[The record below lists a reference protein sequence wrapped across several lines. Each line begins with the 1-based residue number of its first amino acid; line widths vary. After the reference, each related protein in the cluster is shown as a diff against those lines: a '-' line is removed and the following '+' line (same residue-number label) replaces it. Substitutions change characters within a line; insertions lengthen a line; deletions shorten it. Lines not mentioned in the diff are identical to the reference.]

1 MSSIYPGYG
10 NQTTQRCQR
19 CGMPLSPNSDGYCG
33 NCGMQNAPSQSNNAS
48 GQLPF
53 SSNAAWSGSQ
63 PQTAQGSGQPGQ
75 SGQFNQFGKS
85 GQFGGPPQGQT
96 PPGGSSVPQ
105 QSFGNQPPFNS
116 PAAPQSPFNVQPPFG
131 RSPASQPSPN
141 AQQPFGNQQ
150 SFNSPSAPLQPWG
163 NQQPFNSPSAPLQP
177 FGNQQSFGTQGQFS
191 SPNNFATV
199 AGSPSQPN
207 APFAPQSQ
215 QPFLQQPVAGNNFQ
229 LGNMNGSNNGDFE
242 DPDFSNN
249 RKKPKVGLIIG
260 SFVLLLLLI
269 GGGIG
274 GYLILKSHKPTKTVA
289 TQPATPTATPKGP
302 PLFSDS
308 FQNNNKGWDLT
319 GKPGEFSV
327 AVGNASLALE
337 DDNNRLLWELVPG
350 GKTYDNF
357 LLNVGAV
364 LSKGTQDNG
373 YGIYIRG
380 ASNQTVDI
388 ATYYRF
394 ELYGNGS
401 FSIFK
406 GTLDASGTSQSS
418 SLVSN
423 TFSPAILKQGQVNH
437 ISILA
442 ARSTMSLIVNGQ
454 LLKTFTD
461 NSYTSGSIALFVSN
475 LANAPAGAQAKF
487 SNLAIYPPQ

>member
-1 MSSIYPGYG
+1 
-10 NQTTQRCQR
+10 
-19 CGMPLSPNSDGYCG
+19 
-33 NCGMQNAPSQSNNAS
+33 MQNAPSQPNNAS

-53 SSNAAWSGSQ
+53 SSNAAWSGGQ
-63 PQTAQGSGQPGQ
+63 PPTAQGNGQ
-75 SGQFNQFGKS
+75 SGQFGQFGKS
-85 GQFGGPPQGQT
+85 GQFGGPT
-96 PPGGSSVPQ
+96 SPGSPSVPQ
-105 QSFGNQPPFNS
+105 QAFGSQPSFS
-116 PAAPQSPFNVQPPFG
+116 APAAPQSPL
-131 RSPASQPSPN
+131 N
-141 AQQPFGNQQ
+141 AQQPFGT
-150 SFNSPSAPLQPWG
+150 
-163 NQQPFNSPSAPLQP
+163 QQPFNLPSAPLQP
-177 FGNQQSFGTQGQFS
+177 FGNQQQTFGQQGQFS
-191 SPNNFATV
+191 NPNNFATV
-199 AGSPSQPN
+199 AGLPPQPN
-207 APFAPQSQ
+207 APFAPPSQPPFYQ
-215 QPFLQQPVAGNNFQ
+215 QPMPGNNFQ
-229 LGNMNGSNNGDFE
+229 TGNMNGYNAGDFE
-242 DPDFSNN
+242 DPNFSNN

-260 SFVLLLLLI
+260 IIVLLMLLV
-269 GGGIG
+269 GGSVG
-274 GYLILKSHKPTKTVA
+274 GYLILKSHKSPAKVS

-319 GKPGEFSV
+319 GNAGQFSV
-327 AVGNASLALE
+327 AVGNGSLTLE

-357 LLNVGAV
+357 LLNVDAV

-394 ELYGNGS
+394 ELYGDGS
-401 FSIFK
+401 FAIFK
-406 GTLDASGTSQSS
+406 GTLDATGTSQSS
-418 SLVSN
+418 NLASN
-423 TFSPAILKQGQVNH
+423 TLSPAILKQGQVNH

-454 LLKTFTD
+454 LIKTITD
-461 NSYTSGSIALFVSN
+461 DSYTSGSVALFVSN

>member
-10 NQTTQRCQR
+10 NPATHRCQR
-19 CGMPLSPNSDGYCG
+19 CGMPLSPNSDGMCG
-33 NCGMQNAPSQSNNAS
+33 NCGMQNAPSQPNNAN

-53 SSNAAWSGSQ
+53 SSNAAWSGGQ
-63 PQTAQGSGQPGQ
+63 PPAAQGNVLPGQ
-75 SGQFNQFGKS
+75 SGQFGQFGRP
-85 GQFGGPPQGQT
+85 GQFGGPLRGQGGQT

-105 QSFGNQPPFNS
+105 QGFGGQPSFSAPS
-116 PAAPQSPFNVQPPFG
+116 APQSPFD
-131 RSPASQPSPN
+131 
-141 AQQPFGNQQ
+141 AQQPFGVQQ
-150 SFNSPSAPLQPWG
+150 SYNSPSAPLR
-163 NQQPFNSPSAPLQP
+163 P
-177 FGNQQSFGTQGQFS
+177 FGNGNQQQSFGPPGHFS

-199 AGSPSQPN
+199 AGLPPQPN
-207 APFAPQSQ
+207 APNAPPPQAPFYQ
-215 QPFLQQPVAGNNFQ
+215 QPMPGTNFPT
-229 LGNMNGSNNGDFE
+229 GNMNEYTTGNFE

-249 RKKPKVGLIIG
+249 RKKPKFGLIIG
-260 SFVLLLLLI
+260 SIVLLMLLI

-274 GYLILKSHKPTKTVA
+274 GYLVLKSHISTPKLS
-289 TQPATPTATPKGP
+289 TQSATPSATPKGP

-319 GKPGEFSV
+319 GKASQFSV
-327 AVGNASLALE
+327 AVGNGSLALE

-357 LLNVGAV
+357 LLNVDAV

-394 ELYGNGS
+394 EIYGDGS
-401 FSIFK
+401 FAIFK
-406 GTLDASGTSQSS
+406 GTLDATGTSQSNT
-418 SLVSN
+418 LVSN
-423 TFSPAILKQGQVNH
+423 TLNPAILKQGKVNH

-454 LLKTFTD
+454 LIKTFTD

-487 SNLAIYPPQ
+487 ANLAIYPPQ

>member
-10 NQTTQRCQR
+10 NPTAQRCQR
-19 CGMPLSPNSDGYCG
+19 CGMPLSPNTNGYCE
-33 NCGMQNAPSQSNNAS
+33 NCGMQNTPSQQQNAS

-53 SSNAAWSGSQ
+53 SSNAAWGGGQ
-63 PQTAQGSGQPGQ
+63 PPVVQGSSQPGQ
-75 SGQFNQFGKS
+75 SGQFNPFGQFGKS
-85 GQFGGPPQGQT
+85 GQFGPPRGQT
-96 PPGGSSVPQ
+96 PPSGSLGGFSAPQ
-105 QSFGNQPPFNS
+105 QSFGNQQPFGTPS
-116 PAAPQSPFNVQPPFG
+116 APQSPFGGSPA
-131 RSPASQPSPN
+131 SPASQPLPN
-141 AQQPFGNQQ
+141 AQPPFGM
-150 SFNSPSAPLQPWG
+150 L
-163 NQQPFNSPSAPLQP
+163 QPFNSSSAPLQP
-177 FGNQQSFGTQGQFS
+177 FGNQQPPFGAQGQFS
-191 SPNNFATV
+191 SPNNFAT
-199 AGSPSQPN
+199 GISSQSNAN
-207 APFAPQSQ
+207 APFAPPSQ
-215 QPFLQQPVAGNNFQ
+215 QPFYQQPVPGNNFQ
-229 LGNMNGSNNGDFE
+229 TGNINGFNTGNFE

-249 RKKPKVGLIIG
+249 KKKPKLGLIIG
-260 SFVLLLLLI
+260 SVVLLILLI

-274 GYLILKSHKPTKTVA
+274 GYLILKSHKSAPTA
-289 TQPATPTATPKGP
+289 STQPATPTATPKGP

-319 GKPGEFSV
+319 SKTGEFSV
-327 AVGNASLALE
+327 AVGGGSLALE
-337 DDNNRLLWELVPG
+337 DDNNRLLWELLPG

-357 LLNVGAV
+357 LLNVDAV

-373 YGIYIRG
+373 YGVYIRG

-394 ELYGNGS
+394 ELYGDGS
-401 FSIFK
+401 FAIFK
-406 GTLDASGTSQSS
+406 GTLDAADTSQSS

-423 TFSPAILKQGQVNH
+423 TSSSAILKQGQVNH

-442 ARSTMSLIVNGQ
+442 ARSTLSLIVNGQ
-454 LLKTFTD
+454 LIKTITD

>member
-10 NQTTQRCQR
+10 NPATPRCQR

-33 NCGMQNAPSQSNNAS
+33 NCGMQNAPSQPNNAN

-53 SSNAAWSGSQ
+53 SSNVAWGGQ
-63 PQTAQGSGQPGQ
+63 PQPAQGNGQPG
-75 SGQFNQFGKS
+75 QFGKS
-85 GQFGGPPQGQT
+85 GQFGGPGGLT
-96 PPGGSSVPQ
+96 PSGGSPGGQSVPQ
-105 QSFGNQPPFNS
+105 QGFGSQPSFS
-116 PAAPQSPFNVQPPFG
+116 APLVPQLPFG
-131 RSPASQPSPN
+131 GPPASQPLPN
-141 AQQPFGNQQ
+141 AQQPFRVQQ
-150 SFNSPSAPLQPWG
+150 SP
-163 NQQPFNSPSAPLQP
+163 NSPSAPLQP
-177 FGNQQSFGTQGQFS
+177 FGNGYQQQAFGQQGQFS
-191 SPNNFATV
+191 NPHNFATV
-199 AGSPSQPN
+199 AGLPPQPN

-215 QPFLQQPVAGNNFQ
+215 QPFYQQPMPGNSFQTGHINGNNAS
-229 LGNMNGSNNGDFE
+229 GFE

-249 RKKPKVGLIIG
+249 RKKPKLGLIIG
-260 SFVLLLLLI
+260 TIVLLVLLV
-269 GGGIG
+269 GGSVG
-274 GYLILKSHKPTKTVA
+274 GYLVLKSHKSPATVSKKVV
-289 TQPATPTATPKGP
+289 TPTATPKGP

-319 GKPGEFSV
+319 STKGQFSV
-327 AVGNASLALE
+327 AVGKGSLTLE

-357 LLNVGAV
+357 LLNVDAV

-394 ELYGNGS
+394 ELYGDGS
-401 FSIFK
+401 YAIFK
-406 GTLDASGTSQSS
+406 GTLDATGTSQSS
-418 SLVSN
+418 NLVSN
-423 TFSPAILKQGQVNH
+423 ALSPAILKQGQVNH

-454 LLKTFTD
+454 LIKTITD
-461 NSYTSGSIALFVSN
+461 DSYTSGSVALFVSN

-487 SNLAIYPPQ
+487 SNLVIYPPQ

>member
-10 NQTTQRCQR
+10 NPATHRCQR
-19 CGMPLSPNSDGYCG
+19 CGMPLSPNSGGMCG
-33 NCGMQNAPSQSNNAS
+33 NCGMQNAPSQPNNAS

-53 SSNAAWSGSQ
+53 SSNAAWSGGQ
-63 PQTAQGSGQPGQ
+63 PPTAQGHGQPEQ
-75 SGQFNQFGKS
+75 SSQFGKA
-85 GQFGGPPQGQT
+85 GQFGVPQRGLT
-96 PPGGSSVPQ
+96 PPGSSLGGPSVPQ
-105 QSFGNQPPFNS
+105 QGFGSQPSFSAPS
-116 PAAPQSPFNVQPPFG
+116 APQSPFH
-131 RSPASQPSPN
+131 
-141 AQQPFGNQQ
+141 AQQPFGVQQ
-150 SFNSPSAPLQPWG
+150 SPNAPY
-163 NQQPFNSPSAPLQP
+163 SPSAPLQP
-177 FGNQQSFGTQGQFS
+177 FGNGNQQQSFGPQGQFS

-199 AGSPSQPN
+199 AGLPPQPN
-207 APFAPQSQ
+207 APFAPQP
-215 QPFLQQPVAGNNFQ
+215 QPPFYQQPVPGNNFPT
-229 LGNMNGSNNGDFE
+229 GNVYGYTNGNFE

-249 RKKPKVGLIIG
+249 RKKPKLGLIIG
-260 SFVLLLLLI
+260 SIVLLILLI

-274 GYLILKSHKPTKTVA
+274 GYLILKSHKSTTKLS
-289 TQPATPTATPKGP
+289 TQPATPGATPKGP

-319 GKPGEFSV
+319 GKAGEFSV
-327 AVGNASLALE
+327 AVGNGSLALE
-337 DDNNRLLWELVPG
+337 DDNNKLLWELVPG

-357 LLNVGAV
+357 LLNVDAV
-364 LSKGTQDNG
+364 LSKGAQDNG

-394 ELYGNGS
+394 ELYGDGS
-401 FSIFK
+401 FAIYK

-418 SLVSN
+418 NLVSN
-423 TFSPAILKQGQVNH
+423 TLSAAILKQGQVNH

>member
-10 NQTTQRCQR
+10 NPTAQRCQR
-19 CGMPLSPNSDGYCG
+19 CGMPLSPNTNGYCG
-33 NCGMQNAPSQSNNAS
+33 NCGMQNAPSQQQNAS

-53 SSNAAWSGSQ
+53 SPNAAWGAGQ
-63 PQTAQGSGQPGQ
+63 PPVVQGNSQPGQ
-75 SGQFNQFGKS
+75 SGQFNPFGNV
-85 GQFGGPPQGQT
+85 GQFGPPRGQT
-96 PPGGSSVPQ
+96 PPGGSFGGTSTPQ
-105 QSFGNQPPFNS
+105 QPFGNQQPFGTPS
-116 PAAPQSPFNVQPPFG
+116 APQSPFNTQQPFG
-131 RSPASQPSPN
+131 GSPASPVSQPLPN
-141 AQQPFGNQQ
+141 AQQPFGMQQ
-150 SFNSPSAPLQPWG
+150 SFNT
-163 NQQPFNSPSAPLQP
+163 PSAPLQP
-177 FGNQQSFGTQGQFS
+177 FGNPQQPFGAQGQFS
-191 SPNNFATV
+191 NSNNFA
-199 AGSPSQPN
+199 AGISSPSQSN
-207 APFAPQSQ
+207 APFAPPSQ
-215 QPFLQQPVAGNNFQ
+215 QPFQMGNI
-229 LGNMNGSNNGDFE
+229 NGFNTGDFE

-249 RKKPKVGLIIG
+249 RKKPKLGLILG
-260 SFVLLLLLI
+260 SVVLLILLI

-274 GYLILKSHKPTKTVA
+274 GYMALKSNKSVPTA
-289 TQPATPTATPKGP
+289 STQPATPTATPKGP

-319 GKPGEFSV
+319 SKTGEFSV
-327 AVGNASLALE
+327 AVGGGSLALE
-337 DDNNRLLWELVPG
+337 DDNNKLLWELLPG

-357 LLNVGAV
+357 LLNVDAV

-373 YGIYIRG
+373 YGVYIRG

-401 FSIFK
+401 FAIFK
-406 GTLDASGTSQSS
+406 GTLDAAGTSQSS
-418 SLVSN
+418 DLVSN
-423 TFSPAILKQGQVNH
+423 TNNSAILLQGQVNH

-442 ARSTMSLIVNGQ
+442 NCSTLSLIVNGQ
-454 LLKTFTD
+454 LLKTITD

>member
-10 NQTTQRCQR
+10 NPTAQRCQR
-19 CGMPLSPNSDGYCG
+19 CGMPLSPTSAGYCG
-33 NCGMQNAPSQSNNAS
+33 NCGMQNAPSQPNNAS

-53 SSNAAWSGSQ
+53 SPNAAWGGGQ
-63 PQTAQGSGQPGQ
+63 PQAAQSNGQPGQ
-75 SGQFNQFGKS
+75 FGQPGKS
-85 GQFGGPPQGQT
+85 GQFGGPPVGGFL
-96 PPGGSSVPQ
+96 GGSSVPQ
-105 QSFGNQPPFNS
+105 QSFGSQQPSGMP
-116 PAAPQSPFNVQPPFG
+116 PAPQSPFNAQQPFG
-131 RSPASQPSPN
+131 GSSASQPLSN

-150 SFNSPSAPLQPWG
+150 SFNSPSAPLQP
-163 NQQPFNSPSAPLQP
+163 
-177 FGNQQSFGTQGQFS
+177 FGNGTQQSFGSQGQFPG
-191 SPNNFATV
+191 PNNFAPV
-199 AGSPSQPN
+199 AGSPPQSN

-215 QPFLQQPVAGNNFQ
+215 QPFYQPPVPGNNFQ
-229 LGNMNGSNNGDFE
+229 PGNVNGFNPGDFE
-242 DPDFSNN
+242 DTDFSNN
-249 RKKPKVGLIIG
+249 RKKPKLGLIIG
-260 SFVLLLLLI
+260 SIVLLILLI

-274 GYLILKSHKPTKTVA
+274 GYLILKSHKSPTTVS
-289 TQPATPTATPKGP
+289 TQPTTPTATPKGP
-302 PLFSDS
+302 PLFNDA

-319 GKPGEFSV
+319 GKTGEFSV
-327 AVGNASLALE
+327 AVGKGSLALE
-337 DDNNRLLWELVPG
+337 DDNNKLLWELLPG

-357 LLNVGAV
+357 LLNVDAV
-364 LSKGTQDNG
+364 LSKGTQNNG

-394 ELYGNGS
+394 EIYGDGS
-401 FSIFK
+401 FAIFK

-423 TFSPAILKQGQVNH
+423 TSSSAILKQGQVNH

-442 ARSTMSLIVNGQ
+442 ARSTLSLIVNGQ
-454 LLKTFTD
+454 LLKTITD